1 MRKVTINA
9 GAEMRAWYNIDP
21 HTQRLAVSAWQK

>member
-9 GAEMRAWYNIDP
+9 GAEMRAWYDIDP
-21 HTQRLAVSAWQK
+21 RTQRLAVSAWQK